1 MTDTPTRV
9 RFPCPEHD
17 RWFRHPILPIEPGRR
32 FVWCEGGTT
41 KLLREAT
48 IVDAWLEYSSG
59 SGTTVVLLEVTE

>member
-41 KLLREAT
+41 KLLRL
-48 IVDAWLEYSSG
+48 VDGVPVGRRIYYDFYHDG
-59 SGTTVVLLEVTE
+59 EVWMTE